1 MELSLG
7 RIVELCFLRIEQSS
21 SWLLMEQMGHSRAK
35 AGIFQQ
41 DLNYSVYT
49 QRAGEQLHGECAY
62 TTLCVC
68 YCAPVARLPKP
79 DF

>member
-1 MELSLG
+1 MELGLG
-7 RIVELCFLRIEQSS
+7 RIVELYFLRIEQSS
-21 SWLLMEQMGHSRAK
+21 SWLLVEEIGSSRVK

-41 DLNYSVYT
+41 GLNYSVYIQHT
-49 QRAGEQLHGECAY
+49 GEQLHGERAY

>member
-21 SWLLMEQMGHSRAK
+21 SWLLMEEMGSSRAK

-41 DLNYSVYT
+41 GLNYSVYT
-49 QRAGEQLHGECAY
+49 QRAGEQLHGEHALYHIVCLL
-62 TTLCVC
+62 LCTC
-68 YCAPVARLPKP
+68 GQTAKT
-79 DF
+79 

>member
-1 MELSLG
+1 ME
-7 RIVELCFLRIEQSS
+7 E
-21 SWLLMEQMGHSRAK
+21 MGSSRAK

-41 DLNYSVYT
+41 GLNYSVYT

-62 TTLCVC
+62 TTSCVC

-79 DF
+79 DFWQQIK